1 MFLSRSLELN
11 NNDTYELGITKDY
24 IVVNDGY
31 TGIIVYDKQFNKQNV
46 IKVADDLMIYHLYTS
61 LVNNFVVIFDA
72 EKEHL
77 YVADL
82 FLDTVESVV
91 ATDGIY
97 SVYYY
102 VEAENFRLRIGQ
114 VEYALSYK
122 KIEKRGIRITN
133 ETKQSLLANFQ
144 DELVFGDSEGNIY
157 YKNEKVWQEDK
168 HNNETMDKFVA
179 VNQDELLIY
188 DEVDMFIYNKSGVK
202 NIFKTPHGFTI
213 RKAFF
218 KEAGSI
224 IILLNSKGDVLKSTL
239 EEYQLPRI

>member
-72 EKEHL
+72 EKEQL

-82 FLDTVESVV
+82 LLDTVESVV

-122 KIEKRGIRITN
+122 KIEKRGKRITN

-157 YKNEKVWQEDK
+157 YRNEKVWKEDK

-188 DEVDMFIYNKSGVK
+188 DEVDMFIYTKSGVK
-202 NIFKTPHGFTI
+202 NIFKTPHDFTI

-218 KEAGSI
+218 KEARSI
-224 IILLNSKGDVLKSTL
+224 IILLNSKGDVLKSRL

>member
-1 MFLSRSLELN
+1 MFLFRSLELN
-11 NNDTYELGITKDY
+11 SNDTYELGITKDY

-72 EKEHL
+72 EKEQL

-82 FLDTVESVV
+82 LLDTVESVV

-114 VEYALSYK
+114 VEHALSYK
-122 KIEKRGIRITN
+122 KIEKRGIRTTN

-157 YKNEKVWQEDK
+157 YKNEKVWKEDK

-188 DEVDMFIYNKSGVK
+188 DEADMFIYTKSGVK
-202 NIFKTPHGFTI
+202 NIFKTPHSFTI

-224 IILLNSKGDVLKSTL
+224 IILLNSKGDVLKSRL